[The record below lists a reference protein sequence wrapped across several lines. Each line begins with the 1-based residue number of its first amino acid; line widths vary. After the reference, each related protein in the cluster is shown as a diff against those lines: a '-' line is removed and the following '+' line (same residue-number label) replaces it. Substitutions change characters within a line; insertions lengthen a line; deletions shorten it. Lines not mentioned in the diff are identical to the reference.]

1 MLLFRVLSCVASTAL
16 SLLPLAV
23 PAITLAAGTHSC
35 LQFGRFVR
43 EVIDNVQKVSD
54 IDKIRGV
61 KEGRVRKNKGRRR
74 VKLVRLIPRRIV
86 RKAPKP
92 KRRRRRTPEREAT
105 VAVSKW
111 TMSGWSSVSSV
122 NTETSFKFKSELWKS
137 DLSWRPVTSR
147 VTSSHGLNVEK
158 ESTVTIKQENKLKN
172 KSSKS

>member
-1 MLLFRVLSCVASTAL
+1 MFLFRVLSCVASTAL

-86 RKAPKP
+86 RKAPK
-92 KRRRRRTPEREAT
+92 RRRRRTPEREAT

-147 VTSSHGLNVEK
+147 VTSSHGLNVAK

>member
-1 MLLFRVLSCVASTAL
+1 M
-16 SLLPLAV
+16 
-23 PAITLAAGTHSC
+23 
-35 LQFGRFVR
+35 R

-61 KEGRVRKNKGRRR
+61 KEGRVRKNFRRR

-86 RKAPKP
+86 RKAPK
-92 KRRRRRTPEREAT
+92 RLRRRTPEREAT

-111 TMSGWSSVSSV
+111 TMSGGSSVSPE

-147 VTSSHGLNVEK
+147 VTSSHGLNVAK

>member
-43 EVIDNVQKVSD
+43 EVIDNVQKVGD

-74 VKLVRLIPRRIV
+74 VKLARLIPWTIV
-86 RKAPKP
+86 RKAP

-122 NTETSFKFKSELWKS
+122 NTETSFNFRSELWKS

-147 VTSSHGLNVEK
+147 VTSSHGLNVAK